1 MKSRNGA
8 IEHHQILPSV
18 QITLLRD
25 TINTA
30 AASLD
35 KIPVFIQDTTN
46 SLDEELLISDFL

>member
-1 MKSRNGA
+1 MKIRNGS
-8 IEHHQILPSV
+8 IEHRQILPSV
-18 QITLLRD
+18 QITLQRD

>member
-8 IEHHQILPSV
+8 IEHRQILPSV